1 MKKNIIY
8 SLFLIL
14 AVLFVSCEDRLNIAK
29 HGNMGGQEDFYQTDE
44 EAENAV
50 ASMYLSVKGLYYNW
64 FFVKNSLSDD
74 VWAGGGQRGDNT
86 SLEQLNEYNY
96 GADNGMI
103 QGLFSGLYSV
113 IYQSNLII
121 EKVADD
127 TPAKKRAIAEA
138 KFFRAWANFELVTLW
153 GTAPL
158 VDHLLQPAEYRQGN
172 STPEAL
178 WIAVETDLKDAIAMN
193 ALPSKSSKDD
203 QETGMRVTQEVAKA
217 YLGKAYLFEKKY
229 NEAATIL
236 NQVVDSKKYDLFRGD
251 YDMQFHAI
259 NNNNCESMLELQ
271 WRNDQEQTWSQM
283 DMTFLMQGW
292 RTAYLNISGTA
303 SSELAVGTYGFLNPR
318 KSLYDA
324 FVQAEGANGYRLK
337 HTMLTESQLNAY
349 GVSLIPGQSIYGCEG
364 YLYFKNRSLKSDC
377 IIDQSWFQGL
387 QYTDRRIMRYAEVLL
402 LAAEANLE
410 AGNTTIALNDINE
423 VRNRAQETP
432 LTTVTLADIK
442 TEKRL
447 ELCLESVRFQDLVRW
462 GDAESVLGSQ
472 GKDIPN
478 YSSNGVSWDNSNSTY
493 GFKAKHNLLP
503 IPLKEKEL
511 NPNIQQ
517 NTGW

>member
-8 SLFLIL
+8 SLLLAI
-14 AVLFVSCEDRLNIAK
+14 AVLFAGCEDRLDIAK
-29 HGNMGGQEDFYQTDE
+29 HGNMGGQEDYYKTDE
-44 EAENAV
+44 QAESAV
-50 ASMYLSVKGLYYNW
+50 ASMYYSVKSLYFNW
-64 FFVKNSLSDD
+64 FMLKNCLSDD
-74 VWAGGGQRGDNT
+74 AWCGGGQRGDNT
-86 SLEQLNEYNY
+86 AMEQLNEYTF
-96 GADNGMI
+96 GSDNSMV
-103 QGLFSGLYSV
+103 QGVFSGLYSV
-113 IYQSNLII
+113 IYNSNLII

-127 TPAKKRAIAEA
+127 TPVKKRAIAEA

-158 VDHLLQPAEYRQGN
+158 VDHLLEPNEYRQGN

-178 WIAVETDLKDAIAMN
+178 WNAVETDLQSAINMN
-193 ALPSKSSKDD
+193 VLPSKSSKDD
-203 QETGMRVTQEVAKA
+203 QETGIRVTKEVAMA

-229 NEAATIL
+229 SEAATIL

-251 YDMQFHAI
+251 YDMQFHAV

-271 WRNDQEQTWSQM
+271 WRNDQEQTWSQF
-283 DMTFLMQGW
+283 DMTFLMTGW

-303 SSELAVGTYGFLNPR
+303 NNEIAVGTYGFLNPR

-337 HTMLTESQLNAY
+337 HTLLNEEQLNSY
-349 GVSLIPGQSIYGCEG
+349 GVTLIPGQALYGCEG
-364 YLYFKNRSLKSDC
+364 YLYYKNRSLKSDC
-377 IIDQSWFQGL
+377 IIDQSYFQGM
-387 QYTDRRIMRYAEVLL
+387 QYTDRKIMRYAEVLL
-402 LAAEANLE
+402 LAAEANLQ
-410 AGNTTIALNDINE
+410 AGNTTIALADINE
-423 VRNRAQETP
+423 IRNRAKETP
-432 LTTVTLADIK
+432 LTTVTLNDIK

-447 ELCLESVRFQDLVRW
+447 ELCLESVRYQDLVRW

-472 GKDIPN
+472 GKDIPSF
-478 YSSNGVSWDNSNSTY
+478 SSRGVSYDYSNATY
-493 GFKAKHNLLP
+493 GFKERNNLLP

-511 NPNIQQ
+511 NPNVQQ